1 MTNEERI
8 EERLIHAHQR
18 GYYKK
23 VMKNVKEL
31 EKLNS
36 RVDIHKLFETVCDEY
51 KDEWLKDN
59 NDGTTEHTSH

>member
-1 MTNEERI
+1 M
-8 EERLIHAHQR
+8 
-18 GYYKK
+18 KK
-23 VMKNVKEL
+23 VKEL

-36 RVDIHKLFETVCDEY
+36 RVDRHKLFETVCDEY